1 MDDGGGGNKK
11 TIYFNSSKKESHH
24 PNNGFK
30 KWFRRLKTV
39 AKCSSIKDE
48 LTTDR
53 LSEADLVIFGGPRDL
68 FSVAEFKEIK
78 EWLNNGGRALIL
90 LGDGGE
96 KATGCNLNYLLEEYG
111 MSVNSDSVTRS
122 VYYKYLHPK
131 EVFIAEGVLV
141 PDIARKKN
149 TVQLGTNS
157 KNKGGAT
164 ANGSSVNNTTRGSK
178 QDKDIPKFA
187 FVYPYGAS
195 LNVQR
200 PSIPI
205 LSSGPISYPM
215 NRPLAS
221 IWEAETVTRNRRGRM
236 VVMGSV
242 EIFGDDWLDKEDNGK
257 LADILVSWLLD
268 ELELDVNRDRNDKEI
283 ADNAPVPNIESIS
296 AVLKPC
302 LQGLDELPRDFTRL
316 FDMEMFGFDFKL
328 VPEAVNLYKTLSVPH
343 ETLSLIPPNFE
354 CPLPKLQI
362 AVFPPAMREPPPP
375 ALDQF
380 DLDEH
385 FAKEG
390 IRLAQ
395 LTNKCSPGEEDLE
408 YFVAE
413 AGEILG
419 VVQHLAYGERS
430 AKHILFHIFKQI
442 VDCKKQEFDASMTGG
457 AVPASAAYGSNN
469 TGMTSPR
476 GDGDGQDYYYHHGDD
491 SNTRLLTNG
500 ADGGYAAEGR
510 VEGMSGTS
518 ALAHHGHVDL
528 APMKLSVTARS
539 NLLELDPK
547 LQLGGRALGNALGG
561 GNHK

>member
-1 MDDGGGGNKK
+1 
-11 TIYFNSSKKESHH
+11 
-24 PNNGFK
+24 
-30 KWFRRLKTV
+30 
-39 AKCSSIKDE
+39 
-48 LTTDR
+48 
-53 LSEADLVIFGGPRDL
+53 
-68 FSVAEFKEIK
+68 
-78 EWLNNGGRALIL
+78 
-90 LGDGGE
+90 
-96 KATGCNLNYLLEEYG
+96 

-141 PDIARKKN
+141 PDIARKKA
-149 TVQLGTNS
+149 TVQLGSNNKNS
-157 KNKGGAT
+157 
-164 ANGSSVNNTTRGSK
+164 NNNNNSNNSQGSK
-178 QDKDIPKFA
+178 RGANDKDIPKFA
-187 FVYPYGAS
+187 YVYPYGAS

-221 IWEAETVTRNRRGRM
+221 LWEAETVTRQRRGRM
-236 VVMGSV
+236 VVLGSV

-257 LADILVSWLLD
+257 LADILISWLLD

-283 ADNAPVPNIESIS
+283 ADYAPVPNIESVS

-316 FDMEMFGFDFKL
+316 FDMDMFGFDFKL
-328 VPEAVNLYKTLSVPH
+328 VPEAIALYKTLSVPH

-354 CPLPKLQI
+354 TPLPKLQI

-408 YFVAE
+408 YFVGE

-442 VDCKKQEFDASMTGG
+442 VDCKKQDFEA
-457 AVPASAAYGSNN
+457 PANNAYSAYNNNNSN
-469 TGMTSPR
+469 MH
-476 GDGDGQDYYYHHGDD
+476 DYYNHEEAE
-491 SNTRLLTNG
+491 TRLLTNG
-500 ADGGYAAEGR
+500 DVSYSNSNNNNPSNSNNGI
-510 VEGMSGTS
+510 S
-518 ALAHHGHVDL
+518 ASSNLHHGHVDL
-528 APMKLSVTARS
+528 APMKLSATARN
-539 NLLELDPK
+539 NLLV
-547 LQLGGRALGNALGG
+547 RYS
-561 GNHK
+561 

>member
-1 MDDGGGGNKK
+1 
-11 TIYFNSSKKESHH
+11 
-24 PNNGFK
+24 
-30 KWFRRLKTV
+30 
-39 AKCSSIKDE
+39 
-48 LTTDR
+48 
-53 LSEADLVIFGGPRDL
+53 
-68 FSVAEFKEIK
+68 
-78 EWLNNGGRALIL
+78 
-90 LGDGGE
+90 
-96 KATGCNLNYLLEEYG
+96 

-141 PDIARKKN
+141 PDLARKKN
-149 TVQLGTNS
+149 TVQLGAN
-157 KNKGGAT
+157 KNKNNAAAAASAP
-164 ANGSSVNNTTRGSK
+164 ANTRGGK
-178 QDKDIPKFA
+178 QADKEVPKFA
-187 FVYPYGAS
+187 YVYPYGAS

-205 LSSGPISYPM
+205 LSSGPVSYPM
-215 NRPLAS
+215 NRPLAA
-221 IWEAETVTRNRRGRM
+221 IWEAETVTRTRRGRM
-236 VVMGSV
+236 VVLGSV
-242 EIFGDDWLDKEDNGK
+242 EIFGDDWLDKEDNSK

-283 ADNAPVPNIESIS
+283 ADYAPVPNLESVA

-316 FDMEMFGFDFKL
+316 FDLDMFGFDFKL
-328 VPEAVNLYKTLSVPH
+328 VPEAVAMYKTLSVPH
-343 ETLSLIPPNFE
+343 EPLSLIPPNFE

-385 FAKEG
+385 FAKEN

-442 VDCKKQEFDASMTGG
+442 VDCKKQEFDATTGG
-457 AVPASAAYGSNN
+457 GANGMYSQGGHAGGGYYDDGSEAS
-469 TGMTSPR
+469 P
-476 GDGDGQDYYYHHGDD
+476 
-491 SNTRLLTNG
+491 RLLTNG
-500 ADGGYAAEGR
+500 GGHDAYG
-510 VEGMSGTS
+510 GGSGAGG
-518 ALAHHGHVDL
+518 ALALVGGSAAAAALHHGHVDL
-528 APMKLSVTARS
+528 APMKLSAS
-539 NLLELDPK
+539 AKNNLLVRP
-547 LQLGGRALGNALGG
+547 RAHHPLSMSAKSNAFVFALYCIVLCRC
-561 GNHK
+561 

>member
-1 MDDGGGGNKK
+1 
-11 TIYFNSSKKESHH
+11 
-24 PNNGFK
+24 
-30 KWFRRLKTV
+30 
-39 AKCSSIKDE
+39 
-48 LTTDR
+48 
-53 LSEADLVIFGGPRDL
+53 L